1 MRERWVEAPRIEG
14 NQEMAK
20 RLGVSPLAVRM
31 IRNRAGM
38 SEEAVRDYLFGEMD
52 SLADPLLMKGI
63 REAVCLLREKRD
75 VGASIRIIGD

>member
-14 NQEMAK
+14 NQEMAQ

-38 SEEAVRDYLFGEMD
+38 SEDAVR
-52 SLADPLLMKGI
+52 AHPVLLP
-63 REAVCLLREKRD
+63 
-75 VGASIRIIGD
+75 